1 MSYAGKDIFELLDIQ
16 ESLEDQRKHKC
27 FNVEKLSTMGMQI
40 VSQIEILHK
49 LGYTHGDL
57 KF

>member
-1 MSYAGKDIFELLDIQ
+1 MSYAGPDTYDLFDIAK
-16 ESLEDQRKHKC
+16 SLEDSSAHECLNEAQISD
-27 FNVEKLSTMGMQI
+27 LGMQI